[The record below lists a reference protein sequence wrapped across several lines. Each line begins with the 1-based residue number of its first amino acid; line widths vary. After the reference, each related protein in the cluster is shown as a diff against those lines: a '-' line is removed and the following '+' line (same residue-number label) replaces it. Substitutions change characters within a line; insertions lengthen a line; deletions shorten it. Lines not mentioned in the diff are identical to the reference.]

1 MADGGLSQDLHNPIV
16 EMLFVMAT
24 GFLFSRFILQS
35 SMLRDRT
42 QGQWDDSR
50 ASLGQGEILMSHH
63 KAVPRGIGRRWGF
76 LLAVLSSV
84 ALAEG
89 GKPAPPKLAVEMNKP
104 EDTFFVRRSA
114 ERTVYVIKC
123 PSGIGGAK
131 ITKKEGDW
139 PRNVILRFQYDDE
152 RPYHRF
158 ESFGIRTDRMEIS
171 TSITLK
177 LEKGA
182 QTPVPVKFPYRLVD
196 AKGTSKPAD
205 KGGIPASGV
214 LEGTVQLKASGLE
227 ISLPPECLVDSKTLN
242 VGWID
247 AFRT

>member
-1 MADGGLSQDLHNPIV
+1 MGG
-16 EMLFVMAT
+16 
-24 GFLFSRFILQS
+24 IL
-35 SMLRDRT
+35 
-42 QGQWDDSR
+42 
-50 ASLGQGEILMSHH
+50 ISHR
-63 KAVPRGIGRRWGF
+63 KAVLRGIGRGWGF
-76 LLAVLSSV
+76 VLVVLASV

-89 GKPAPPKLAVEMNKP
+89 EKPTPPKLAVEMNKP
-104 EDTFFVRRSA
+104 GDTFFVRRSA

-131 ITKKEGDW
+131 ITKKEGGW
-139 PRNVILRFQYDDE
+139 PRNVVLRFQYDDE

-182 QTPVPVKFPYRLVD
+182 QMPIAVKFPYRLVD
-196 AKGTSKPAD
+196 AKGSSKPAD
-205 KGGIPASGV
+205 KSGIPASGV
-214 LEGTVQLKASGLE
+214 LEGTAQLKASGLE
-227 ISLPPECLVDSKTLN
+227 ISLPPECLTDSKSLK